1 MRDFVRVKCRRRGFC
16 NGRSHVND
24 QARRM
29 GKREVLIGPER
40 CARKRHGD
48 SMGRQLSDYKGRWDG
63 PTPGLGLGRPAE
75 PGVGKSDHHAT
86 WIGGSLLND
95 RGVTIEI
102 QHQSGSLRTR
112 HHTEIANSNG
122 GYGSSRSSDGAVFR
136 CHHRQRTVILRGPS
150 PSRLDQDSRGGQ
162 EEDGSGRE
170 EGEGLD

>member
-63 PTPGLGLGRPAE
+63 PTPGLGLCRPAE
-75 PGVGKSDHHAT
+75 PGVGKSNHHAT
-86 WIGGSLLND
+86 WIGGSLFD
-95 RGVTIEI
+95 DSGVPIEI
-102 QHQSGSLRTR
+102 QHQSGFLRSR
-112 HHTEIANSNG
+112 HHTEIPNGNG
-122 GYGSSRSSDGAVFR
+122 GYGSSRSSDVAVFR
-136 CHHRQRTVILRGPS
+136 CHHRQGTVILGGPS
-150 PSRLDQDSRGGQ
+150 PNRLA
-162 EEDGSGRE
+162 
-170 EGEGLD
+170 